1 MFRSRDLTRGVPE
14 RPPAAAIPGAVMPE
28 ADQVRTATASVDVD
42 DAARFLRLFHRENPD
57 AGPLARRLDAV
68 LAEIAA
74 TGTYVHTLRELEFG
88 ARVAWRNSGR
98 CIGRLYWNS
107 LAVRDRRAVEDPA
120 QVFAECVEHLRV
132 ATNGGKVRPM
142 ITVFAPPAPGRA
154 GVRIR
159 NDQLIRYAG
168 YRQPD
173 GSVIGDP
180 AQLALTAAVTELG
193 WRGSGGRFDVLP
205 LVIDGP
211 SGRWFSR
218 ELPPDAVLE
227 LEITHPEYEWF
238 GELGLRWHAV
248 PAIANMDLHV
258 GGITYTAAPFN
269 GWYLGTEIGSRN
281 FADAD
286 RYDLLPALA
295 ARLGLDTS
303 HERTLWRDLALVELN
318 LAVLHS
324 FAGAAITIADHHT
337 ESTRFLAHLARE
349 EKAGRGVPGNWSWLV
364 PPMSSSQT
372 AVFGRYYDER
382 AQSPSFTA
390 RGASCPP
397 VPSGA
402 GVCPLTG
409 QIQARGAA

>member
-1 MFRSRDLTRGVPE
+1 MPNGDLL
-14 RPPAAAIPGAVMPE
+14 RPA
-28 ADQVRTATASVDVD
+28 ASVDVD
-42 DAARFLRLFHRENPD
+42 EAARFVRLFHRENN
-57 AGPLARRLDAV
+57 AVGSLARRLDAV

-74 TGTYVHTLRELEFG
+74 TGTYVHTAQELEFG

-107 LAVRDRRAVEDPA
+107 LVVRDLRNIDDPA
-120 QVFAECVEHLRV
+120 EVFAECAEHLRA
-132 ATNGGKVRPM
+132 ATNGGKIRPM
-142 ITVFAPPAPGRA
+142 ITVFAPPAPGRP

-159 NDQLIRYAG
+159 NDQLVRYAG
-168 YRQPD
+168 YLQRD

-180 AQLALTAAVTELG
+180 SQIALTAQVQAMG
-193 WRGSGGRFDVLP
+193 WRGSGGAFDVLP

-211 SGRWFSR
+211 SGHWFSR
-218 ELPPDAVLE
+218 ELPREVVLE
-227 LEITHPEYEWF
+227 LDITHPEYGWF
-238 GELGLRWHAV
+238 AELGLRWHAV
-248 PAIANMDLHV
+248 PAIANMDLHI

-286 RYDLLPALA
+286 RYDLLPTLA

-324 FAGAAITIADHHT
+324 FAAAGITIADHHT
-337 ESTRFLAHLARE
+337 ESARFIKHIGRE
-349 EKAGRGVPGNWSWLV
+349 EKAGRGVPGDWSWLV

-382 AQSPSFTA
+382 VQSPAFTA
-390 RGASCPP
+390 RGAGCPA
-397 VPSGA
+397 VPTGP
-402 GVCPLTG
+402 GVCPMTG
-409 QIQARGAA
+409 QIRERGERARDERGA